1 MLLVVKH
8 LDLNNRHEGCGG
20 DVVVNVM
27 GPRCLKCGDKLPVER
42 MPEFGEPTGRSPLC
56 LTERMNL
63 TYAAEHWCADHH
75 LPFNPFNA
83 ISAVLGMGLG
93 LDVLPKLSSTFSTH
107 SRPEEGSAGDRL
119 G

>member
-1 MLLVVKH
+1 MLLVVKY

-20 DVVVNVM
+20 EVVVNVM

-56 LTERMNL
+56 LSERMNL

-75 LPFNPFNA
+75 LPFNPFNT

-93 LDVLPKLSSTFSTH
+93 LDVLPRLPCASHTYCGA
-107 SRPEEGSAGDRL
+107 EENTTDDEL